1 MKTLYENSGEICTS
15 WGNSVIFEKDEKVV
29 NSWRGTR
36 EIMEDTYDES
46 SKEQMVWKVKEKRRG
61 FLILTNQRL
70 LFLDEKQ
77 VDENAYDQVIAV
89 PLVYVSGMWMEK
101 VPASSVPEKEGF
113 ETHAFRLV
121 KVGNKGEFEEFRKLI
136 EEYAR

>member
-1 MKTLYENSGEICTS
+1 
-15 WGNSVIFEKDEKVV
+15 VIFEKDEKVV